1 MTRDY
6 DKPRRGVPLIIVVFA
21 IAVLTVAV
29 CAGYYAYRG
38 IVTDMPKQNS
48 DAASAEQEQLVESYI
63 SETYGLDC
71 RVIGSKHVL
80 NSEGF
85 TGGLHMYWFTCRYA
99 PDFVFTA
106 EYRSYEDLSSET
118 IGQLEFPDLDLGDK
132 S

>member
-1 MTRDY
+1 MDLDY

-21 IAVLTVAV
+21 VAVLTIAV
-29 CAGYYAYRG
+29 CAGYYAYKG
-38 IVTDMPKQNS
+38 VTAGMPEQKF
-48 DAASAEQEQLVESYI
+48 DTASAEQEQLVESYI

-71 RVIGSKHVL
+71 RVIGSRHAL

-118 IGQLEFPDLDLGDK
+118 IGNLEFPDLNLGDK
-132 S
+132 P